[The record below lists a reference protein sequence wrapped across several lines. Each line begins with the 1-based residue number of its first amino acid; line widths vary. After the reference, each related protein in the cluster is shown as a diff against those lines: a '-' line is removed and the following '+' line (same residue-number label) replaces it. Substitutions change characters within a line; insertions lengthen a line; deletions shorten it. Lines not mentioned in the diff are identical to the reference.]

1 MPKPVLAMPRSNHK
15 PMRTCLGCMRRD
27 DQRAMVRIAAVGDR
41 VQPDNEARRP
51 GRGGYLHRSAEC
63 LVRFERSRV
72 REFRSLR
79 RKIGVDERREITELI
94 RSRLAAT
101 AELE

>member
-1 MPKPVLAMPRSNHK
+1 
-15 PMRTCLGCMRRD
+15 MRRD
-27 DQRAMVRIAAVGDR
+27 LQLAMVRIAGVGEH
-41 VQPDNEARRP
+41 VQPDDAVRRP

-63 LVRFERSRV
+63 LARFERSRV

-79 RKIGVDERREITELI
+79 RKLDVGERQELTELI
-94 RSRLAAT
+94 RSRLASS

>member
-1 MPKPVLAMPRSNHK
+1 
-15 PMRTCLGCMRRD
+15 MRRD
-27 DQRAMVRIAAVGDR
+27 LQLAMVRIAAVGER
-41 VQPDNEARRP
+41 VQPDDAVRRP

-63 LVRFERSRV
+63 LARFERSRI

-79 RKIGVDERREITELI
+79 RKLDVGERQELTELI
-94 RSRLAAT
+94 RSRLASS

>member
-1 MPKPVLAMPRSNHK
+1 MMRATPSPMRHTLAMPRSSHK

-27 DQRAMVRIAAVGDR
+27 LQLAMVRVAAVGAR
-41 VQPDNEARRP
+41 VLPDDALRRP

-63 LVRFERSRV
+63 LLRFERSRV

-79 RKIGVDERREITELI
+79 RKLGLDERQELTELI
-94 RSRLAAT
+94 RS
-101 AELE
+101 